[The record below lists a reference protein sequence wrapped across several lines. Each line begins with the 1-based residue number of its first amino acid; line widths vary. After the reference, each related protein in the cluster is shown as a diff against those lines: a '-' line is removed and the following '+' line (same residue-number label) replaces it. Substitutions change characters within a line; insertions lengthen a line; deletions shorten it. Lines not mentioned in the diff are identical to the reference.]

1 MQLCRS
7 LLFVPVTNERA
18 LAKAKTLPC
27 DGVILDLEDSVLPA
41 RKIEART
48 RVVAELLASD
58 FRAGL
63 IMVRVNAVD
72 TAYFRDDLA
81 ALAKLGPQAVLLPK
95 VQSAM
100 DVLAAQEILDM
111 ETAANDTQ
119 IWIMVETALGVMNL
133 REICTASKRLKG
145 IILGPNDLIKDL
157 GAVETSGQEA
167 VLTSYGLCLIAARAY
182 GLICIDGVYKQ
193 FTDMAG
199 FKRNCAQGRV
209 MGFNGKSLIHPSQID
224 PANDIYGPSQ
234 ADIDLAKRQIQA
246 FETAVAEAK
255 GVARMDGQLIEALH
269 VDSARKLLQMAKAI
283 SEQGDI

>member
-133 REICTASKRLKG
+133 REI
-145 IILGPNDLIKDL
+145 
-157 GAVETSGQEA
+157 
-167 VLTSYGLCLIAARAY
+167 
-182 GLICIDGVYKQ
+182 
-193 FTDMAG
+193 
-199 FKRNCAQGRV
+199 
-209 MGFNGKSLIHPSQID
+209 
-224 PANDIYGPSQ
+224 
-234 ADIDLAKRQIQA
+234 
-246 FETAVAEAK
+246 
-255 GVARMDGQLIEALH
+255 
-269 VDSARKLLQMAKAI
+269 
-283 SEQGDI
+283 